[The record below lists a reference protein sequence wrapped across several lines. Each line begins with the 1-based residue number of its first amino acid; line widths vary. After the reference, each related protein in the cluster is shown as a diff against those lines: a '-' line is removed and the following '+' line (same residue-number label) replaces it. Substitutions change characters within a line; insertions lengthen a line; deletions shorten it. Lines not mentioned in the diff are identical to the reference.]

1 MSDLELCS
9 FSLIQHLA
17 GHTVR
22 PFLSFLDTFTLSLA
36 NRCNELFVDMCM
48 SYRWCE
54 SFNTV
59 RSPSDSWRHHNG
71 DWHVWVQNAER
82 RGGEGWT
89 IHPLRRWLISCARTM
104 MLYVCLSIAVTSC
117 TTSMAE
123 TNLDDIRKQITR
135 NILKDI
141 DWNKKWKHNSKR
153 PQLQKPNQ
161 KNYRYTFCLM
171 VQASN
176 HVYVLPQTYTCHT
189 DLPAKNITRT

>member
-36 NRCNELFVDMCM
+36 NRCNELFVDMYM

-59 RSPSDSWRHHNG
+59 RLPSDSWRHHNG

-89 IHPLRRWLISCARTM
+89 IHPLRRWLISCAWTM
-104 MLYVCLSIAVTSC
+104 MLYVCLSIALTSC
-117 TTSMAE
+117 TTCMAE
-123 TNLDDIRKQITR
+123 TNLESIRKQK
-135 NILKDI
+135 NAEY
-141 DWNKKWKHNSKR
+141 SKR
-153 PQLQKPNQ
+153 YRWKRKIKMQQQAPTTPEAEPEKLQL
-161 KNYRYTFCLM
+161 
-171 VQASN
+171 
-176 HVYVLPQTYTCHT
+176 
-189 DLPAKNITRT
+189 